1 MNLKERTGRM
11 LRQLKIDRLWT
22 RNGAAFMRVL
32 VVAGVTLVTALLV
45 TACGGDDGSS
55 GKVEVAQG
63 GKPSGEVTISN
74 WPGYIDPGK
83 DGTVAEFEGATG
95 VKVDYI
101 EDINSNTQFFGKMQP
116 LLENGD
122 SGGRSLFVVTNW
134 LAKQMY
140 DLGYLEQLDHADLKT
155 VFENIAPQFE
165 QEELDPGRKYSVPWQ
180 GGLTGIWVI
189 TSGEGNKIR
198 SMKDLFDPKYKG
210 KVTLL
215 DEMRDTVPLVMQM
228 QGADPQNFTTEDW
241 EKAIDF
247 LKQQTDSGQI
257 RRFTGNEYT
266 EDLTSGNVVAALGWS
281 GDRSLIGRDDVEW
294 RSPTEGCDTFFDQMV
309 IPVGAPNTAAALA
322 FMNFVYRPE
331 VQADIAAYVNYVTPV
346 NGVKEILAKRGDTD
360 LANDPLIFPS
370 PKSLQGCSQDPNPPG
385 SAEDQQDVTEQF
397 QDVVTG

>member
-1 MNLKERTGRM
+1 M
-11 LRQLKIDRLWT
+11 LRQLKIDGLSR
-22 RNGAAFMRVL
+22 RGGAASMRV
-32 VVAGVTLVTALLV
+32 VVAVCVALAMPVLVA
-45 TACGGDDGSS
+45 ACGDDG
-55 GKVEVAQG
+55 GNGGTEVAQG

-83 DGTVAEFEGATG
+83 NGTVAEFEKAYGLD
-95 VKVDYI
+95 VNYI

-116 LLENGD
+116 LLANGD

-155 VFENIAPQFE
+155 VFQNIAPQFE

-189 TSGEGNKIR
+189 TSGPGNEIR

-210 KVTLL
+210 KVTML

-228 QGADPQNFTTEDW
+228 QGADPTNFTTEDW
-241 EKAIDF
+241 QKAIDF
-247 LKQQTDSGQI
+247 LKQETDSGQI

-266 EDLTSGNVVAALGWS
+266 EDLTSGNIVAAVGWS

-309 IPVGAPNTAAALA
+309 IPVGAPNTPAALA

-346 NGVKEILAKRGDTD
+346 DGVKEVLAKRGDSD
-360 LANDPLIFPS
+360 LANDPLIFP
-370 PKSLQGCSQDPNPPG
+370 PAKSLQGCSQDPNPPG
-385 SAEDQQDVTEQF
+385 SEQEQQDITEQF

>member
-1 MNLKERTGRM
+1 MRTSQRLRM
-11 LRQLKIDRLWT
+11 LVASALML
-22 RNGAAFMRVL
+22 AAPVL
-32 VVAGVTLVTALLV
+32 IA
-45 TACGGDDGSS
+45 ACGDDG
-55 GKVEVAQG
+55 GGGGDVEVAQG

-83 DGTVAEFEGATG
+83 NGTVAEFEKATG
-95 VKVDYI
+95 VDVKYI
-101 EDINSNTQFFGKMQP
+101 EDINDNLQFFGKLQP
-116 LLENGD
+116 QLDRGD
-122 SGGRSLFVVTNW
+122 SGGRSLFVVTDW

-140 DLGYLEQLDHADLKT
+140 DLGYLERVNHADLKT

-165 QEELDPGRKYSVPWQ
+165 QSESDPGRQFSVPWQ

-189 TSGEGNKIR
+189 TSSEGNEIH
-198 SMKDLFDPKYKG
+198 SMRDLFDPKYKG

-215 DEMRDTVPLVMQM
+215 TEMRDTVPLVMQM
-228 QGADPQNFTTEDW
+228 QGADPENFTTEDW

-257 RRFTGNEYT
+257 RRYTGNDYT
-266 EDLTSGNVVAALGWS
+266 EDLTSGNIVAALGWS
-281 GDRSLIGRDDVEW
+281 GDRSLIGRNDVEW

-322 FMNFVYRPE
+322 FMNFAYRPE

-346 NGVKEILAKRGDTD
+346 DGVKEVLAKRGDTD

-370 PKSLQGCSQDPNPPG
+370 EKSLQGCSQDPNPPG
-385 SAEDQQDVTEQF
+385 SAEDQQAITKSF
-397 QDVVTG
+397 QDLITG